1 MSSEHP
7 GGPGHDDPV
16 YWRVEGSLLEL
27 TTVRSIAF
35 FTWNLQKFTERW
47 MRRGLVFLMA
57 VLRPLLYALNREFAT
72 RVVYSVL
79 RRVSCD
85 RLDLLGEEYF
95 QYKLKP
101 QLKPEGVRQLKA
113 LVDSRQNVVLV
124 SQALDHVMR
133 PLAQHLGVQWIVAN
147 RLEFRDGIAT
157 GRLLSPVIR
166 PRGAFARITGAG
178 PDGQRS
184 PEQLIR
190 DLDLSSIEELRS
202 AVVPSTRQVVALQ
215 RPIVYFDGPR
225 QSQPLSVR
233 AAFAGKHV
241 MLIGVTGFIGKVWLV
256 NTLMDLPETGRIY
269 LLIRRQK
276 SSPAERR
283 FEKMVEDSPV
293 FDPLFERHG
302 DRLLDFL
309 REKIEVVEGDVTQ
322 TGLGLSAET
331 GRRLQKNLDL
341 IINSSGL
348 TDFNPDLR
356 DALLTNVDAA
366 MNVVEFVRQSD
377 HAALLHLSTCYVAGT
392 KDGRVN
398 ERIR

>member
-166 PRGAFARITGAG
+166 PRGAFALLREQSPDGRRAPKTVARQLDITLDELRVAVIGAG
-178 PDGQRS
+178 R
-184 PEQLIR
+184 E
-190 DLDLSSIEELRS
+190 S
-202 AVVPSTRQVVALQ
+202 AARE
-215 RPIVYFDGPR
+215 RPIVHFEGQR
-225 QSQPLSVR
+225 Q
-233 AAFAGKHV
+233 
-241 MLIGVTGFIGKVWLV
+241 
-256 NTLMDLPETGRIY
+256 
-269 LLIRRQK
+269 
-276 SSPAERR
+276 
-283 FEKMVEDSPV
+283 
-293 FDPLFERHG
+293 
-302 DRLLDFL
+302 
-309 REKIEVVEGDVTQ
+309 
-322 TGLGLSAET
+322 
-331 GRRLQKNLDL
+331 
-341 IINSSGL
+341 
-348 TDFNPDLR
+348 
-356 DALLTNVDAA
+356 
-366 MNVVEFVRQSD
+366 
-377 HAALLHLSTCYVAGT
+377 
-392 KDGRVN
+392 
-398 ERIR
+398 